1 MVLGTSMRPRGLPL
15 LAFATCCALAPTG
28 LGGCTRQVAMPEPDP
43 VVDAYAAAVQQGN
56 ADAIYQMMSSESR
69 RATSRDDIA
78 RVLTEQREEL
88 RQHATQI
95 ASKQRVL
102 SARADV
108 RYDDGEVV
116 SLDLD
121 SGQFKVTAADA
132 LPAAARTPAQALSQ
146 LRGVLARRS
155 YAGLLRVLSPRTRAA
170 LEQDLRTL
178 VEGLSEPDSLQID
191 VVGDA
196 ATVIVPGG
204 HQVKLRREDGVWHV
218 DDFN

>member
-1 MVLGTSMRPRGLPL
+1 
-15 LAFATCCALAPTG
+15 
-28 LGGCTRQVAMPEPDP
+28 MPEPDP
-43 VVDAYAAAVQQGN
+43 VVDAYAAAVRAGD
-56 ADAIYQMMSSESR
+56 ADAIYRMMSAESR
-69 RATSRDDIA
+69 RATSRDEIA
-78 RVLTEQREEL
+78 RVLKEQRAEL
-88 RQHATQI
+88 TLHAEAI
-95 ASKQRVL
+95 AAKERVVT
-102 SARADV
+102 ARAEV

-121 SGQFKVTAADA
+121 DGQFKVTAADA
-132 LPAAARTPAQALSQ
+132 LPAAAKTPEQALSQ

-170 LEQDLRTL
+170 MEQDIRTL
-178 VEGLSEPDSLQID
+178 VEGLNEPESLQIE

-196 ATVIVPGG
+196 ATVTVPGG

>member
-1 MVLGTSMRPRGLPL
+1 MRLRGVQL
-15 LAFATCCALAPTG
+15 LALATVCALGPGG
-28 LGGCTRQVAMPEPDP
+28 LGACTRQVVMPEPDS
-43 VVDAYAAAVQQGN
+43 VVNAYAAAVQKGD
-56 ADAIYQMMSSESR
+56 ADAIYEMMSAESR
-69 RATSRDDIA
+69 RATSRDELA
-78 RVLTEQREEL
+78 RVLAEQPAEL
-88 RQHATQI
+88 RQHATSI
-95 ASKQRVL
+95 EAKERVL
-102 SARADV
+102 TARAEV

-121 SGQFKVTAADA
+121 DGHFKVTAADA
-132 LPAAARTPAQALSQ
+132 LPAAAKTPTQALSQ

-170 LEQDLRTL
+170 LEHDVRTL
-178 VEGLSEPDSLQID
+178 VEGLDEPESLQIE

-196 ATVIVPGG
+196 ATVTVPGG

>member
-1 MVLGTSMRPRGLPL
+1 MIPRDLELSARPALCVLALVGLL
-15 LAFATCCALAPTG
+15 S
-28 LGGCTRQVAMPEPDP
+28 GCTRQVAMPEPDP
-43 VVDAYAAAVQQGN
+43 VADAYAAAVRQGD
-56 ADAIYQMMSSESR
+56 ADAIYRMMSAESR
-69 RATSRDDIA
+69 RATSRDEIA
-78 RVLTEQREEL
+78 RVLAEQRAEL
-88 RQHATQI
+88 SEHAEAI
-95 ASKQRVL
+95 ASKERVL
-102 SARADV
+102 TARAEV

-121 SGQFKVTAADA
+121 GGQFKVTAADA
-132 LPAAARTPAQALSQ
+132 LPAAAKTPEQALSQ

-170 LEQDLRTL
+170 MEQDLRTL
-178 VEGLSEPDSLQID
+178 VEGLNEPESLQID

-196 ATVIVPGG
+196 ATVTVPGG